1 MRSPESTPSDPDELI
16 RFGRIASVD
25 LAAARCTVTIDE
37 DGASGEA
44 VTGPIRWIEG
54 RAGSTRTWSP
64 PSVGEE
70 VVLLCPGGQLGLA
83 VALRGLA
90 NADNSPAG
98 TTLTELITF
107 ADGAVL
113 SYDPEGHALAFALPT
128 DATLAITASGGITI
142 EGDITLT
149 GSLTASD
156 DVVASGKSLK
166 THTHGGVQVG
176 SSETGAPS

>member
-54 RAGSTRTWSP
+54 RAGQTRTWSP

-70 VVLLCPGGQLGLA
+70 VVLLCPSGMIGNA
-83 VALRGLA
+83 VALRGLSNSDNPPA
-90 NADNSPAG
+90 N
-98 TTLTELITF
+98 TTRTEMVKF
-107 ADGAVL
+107 SDGAVL
-113 SYDPEGHALAFALPT
+113 SYNPEGHALAFRLPAG
-128 DATLAITASGGITI
+128 ATLAITAPGGITI
-142 EGDITLT
+142 EGDIALT
-149 GSLTASD
+149 GKLTASD
-156 DVVASGKSLK
+156 DVIADGIHLK
-166 THTHGGVQVG
+166 THTHGGVQGG
-176 SSETGAPS
+176 SSQTGAPS